1 MTVIVKAIKTFET
14 VQLNDV
20 SSISFASHT
29 FTIVHGGGTSTYSDT
44 SYRIF
49 II

>member
-1 MTVIVKAIKTFET
+1 MTVIVKALKTFET
-14 VQLNDV
+14 IQLNDV

-29 FTIVHGGGTSTYSDT
+29 FTIVHGGGTGTYSDAT
-44 SYRIF
+44 YRVF

>member
-14 VQLNDV
+14 IQLTGV
-20 SSISFASHT
+20 TQISHAGTT
-29 FTIVHGGGTSTYSDT
+29 FTIIHSGGTDTYSDAN
-44 SYRIF
+44 YRVF

>member
-1 MTVIVKAIKTFET
+1 MTVIVKAIKTFDT

-29 FTIVHGGGTSTYSDT
+29 FTIVHGGGTATYSDT